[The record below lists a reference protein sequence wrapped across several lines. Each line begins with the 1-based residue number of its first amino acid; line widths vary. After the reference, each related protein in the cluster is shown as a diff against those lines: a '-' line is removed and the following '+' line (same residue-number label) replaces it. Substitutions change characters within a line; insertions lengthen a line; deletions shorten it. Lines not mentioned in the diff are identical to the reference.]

1 MKTEYSKSD
10 SKFVFLGGMFFKSQE
25 KEIFSNSKSLPQT
38 AANNFQWNLIE
49 GLEQNLKSPL
59 KLISAM
65 FLGAFPLRY
74 KKAVIKNHEFNH
86 TDIAGHKDYSLGFL
100 NIPIV
105 KHIFRKNAI
114 KRCIDKNVDLHSTEV
129 AFGYSMSTPIVDN
142 LLYIKKLNPS
152 VKTCLIVPDLPE
164 FMNVGGKKRPLFGF
178 FKRSNTKK
186 LYKNIKGIDYFVVI
200 TKYLPEK
207 LGVDANKCVVVEGIA
222 DFDYADSAPKEKPN
236 VKNIVYTGS
245 ISPKYGIATLVDSFL
260 ALKDENLRLVLAGSG
275 ETEYIE
281 NAQKTDTRIE
291 FLGTVPNAIARE
303 LQRNAYLLVNPRNS
317 NDEFT
322 KYSFPSKTM
331 EYMSSGTPVVTMA
344 LKGIPEEYYEHL
356 IIVENSLEE
365 TLKSALSLDAE
376 KLALKGKNAMEFVK
390 REKNA
395 FAQTKKIIEILGYET

>member
-1 MKTEYSKSD
+1 MKTDNFKSD
-10 SKFVFLGGMFFKSQE
+10 SKFLFLGGMFFSEQE
-25 KEIFSNSKSLPQT
+25 KEVFSNSKSLPQT
-38 AANNFQWNLIE
+38 AANKFQWNLIK

-65 FLGAFPLRY
+65 FLGAFPLKY
-74 KKAVIKNHEFNH
+74 KKAVIKNQEFNH
-86 TDIAGHKDYSLGFL
+86 TDIADHKDYSLGFL

-114 KRCIDKNVDLHSTEV
+114 KRCVVKNVDLQSTEV

-142 LLYIKKLNPS
+142 LLYIKELNPA

-164 FMNVGGKKRPLFGF
+164 FMNVGGKKRLLFGIL
-178 FKRSNTKK
+178 KRIDTKK
-186 LYKNIKGIDYFVVI
+186 LYKKIKGIDYFVVI
-200 TKYLPEK
+200 SKYMPEK
-207 LGVDANKCVVVEGIA
+207 LGVNKNRCVVVEGIA
-222 DFDYADSAPKEKPN
+222 DINGANTAKTVTD
-236 VKNIVYTGS
+236 VKNIVYTGA
-245 ISPKYGIATLVDSFL
+245 ISPKYGIATLVDSFS

-275 ETEYIE
+275 ETECVE
-281 NAQKTDTRIE
+281 NAQKTDNRIE
-291 FLGTVPNAIARE
+291 FLGTVPNAAARE

-317 NDEFT
+317 DDEFT

-331 EYMSSGTPVVTMA
+331 EYMSSGTPVVTMP

-365 TLKSALSLDAE
+365 TLKSALNMDMEELT
-376 KLALKGKNAMEFVK
+376 LKGKNAMEFVK

-395 FAQTKKIIEILGYET
+395 LEKKKKIIEILGYET

>member
-1 MKTEYSKSD
+1 MKTDNFKSD
-10 SKFVFLGGMFFKSQE
+10 SKFLFLGGMFFSEQE
-25 KEIFSNSKSLPQT
+25 KEVFSNSKSLPQT
-38 AANNFQWNLIE
+38 AANKFQWNLIK

-65 FLGAFPLRY
+65 FLGAFPLKY
-74 KKAVIKNHEFNH
+74 KKAVIKNQEFNH
-86 TDIAGHKDYSLGFL
+86 TDIADHKDYSLGFL

-105 KHIFRKNAI
+105 KHIFRRNAI
-114 KRCIDKNVDLHSTEV
+114 KRCVVKNVDLQSTEV

-142 LLYIKKLNPS
+142 LLYIKKRNKK

-164 FMNVGGKKRPLFGF
+164 FMNFSSKKRSINGF
-178 FKRSNTKK
+178 LSRINTKR
-186 LYKNIKGIDYFVVI
+186 LYKRIKDIDYFVVI

-207 LGVDANKCVVVEGIA
+207 LGVDANRCVVIEGIA

-245 ISPKYGIATLVDSFL
+245 ISPKYGIATLVDSFS

-275 ETEYIE
+275 ETECVE
-281 NAQKTDTRIE
+281 NAQKTDNRIE
-291 FLGTVPNAIARE
+291 FLGTVPNAAARE

-317 NDEFT
+317 DDEFT

-331 EYMSSGTPVVTMA
+331 EYMSSGTPVVTMP

-365 TLKSALSLDAE
+365 TFKSALSLDAE
-376 KLALKGKNAMEFVK
+376 ELALKGKNAMEFVK

-395 FAQTKKIIEILGYET
+395 FAQTKKIIELLGYEI